1 MIMPRPDDDAR
12 RLFDSVLPDD
22 PRVSARPMF
31 GNVAGFVK
39 GNMFTGLF
47 GNDLFVRLSEA
58 DRSELLVEPGATVK
72 EPMTGRPM
80 KEYVVL
86 PTGWRDAGEE
96 AQEEKVVVAGGV
108 STFRPTASAPRRA
121 LQPRSLPRRSAPR

>member
-31 GNVAGFVK
+31 GNVAGFVN

-58 DRSELLVEPGATVK
+58 DRSELLVEPGAAVM

-86 PTGWRDAGEE
+86 PTGWRDEPE
-96 AQEEKVVVAGGV
+96 RVVAWVG
-108 STFRPTASAPRRA
+108 
-121 LQPRSLPRRSAPR
+121 RSLEWAGAMSEKKPKKKK